1 MTASP
6 LVAVLTPTFEHARY
20 IGRCIESVLAQSLTR
35 WEMVIVDDGSTDQTV
50 EIARSYPD
58 IRIRVISG
66 ERRGMAGLGATYN
79 TALSLSTAPLVA
91 VLEGDDEWPPEKL
104 TLQAAA
110 FEDARVVLSYGAA
123 DLIDEAGCRYARYSR
138 APGSPAMALNDPPGS
153 ILEALA
159 AHNFLVASTVVARR
173 SALDRIG
180 GFWQPNGIPY
190 VDHPTWLRLALEGR
204 FDRRREVV
212 GRWRRHASQWTTRT
226 SAETDPDRTAYV
238 DEVVRE
244 AARRG
249 IALSTPIG
257 ATMQADRVRLERW
270 AHLNAFRRALLHSS
284 LTEGA
289 RAARPLLATGRP
301 AWWAMAGLGVTSR
314 LLGGDLEWLFRATN
328 RFSWPSRRHLR
339 SRRHRG

>member
-1 MTASP
+1 MTAPP
-6 LVAVLTPTFEHARY
+6 LVAVITPTFEHARY
-20 IGRCIESVLAQSLTR
+20 IGRCIETVLAQSLTR

-50 EIARSYPD
+50 EIARSYAD
-58 IRIRVISG
+58 TRIRVVSG

-79 TALSLSTAPLVA
+79 TALSLSMAPLVA

-104 TLQAAA
+104 ALQAAA
-110 FEDARVVLSYGAA
+110 FEDADVVLSYGAA
-123 DLIDEAGCRYARYSR
+123 ELVDEAGCRYARYSR
-138 APGSPAMALNDPPGS
+138 APRSAAIARNDPPGS

-159 AHNFLVASTVVARR
+159 AHNFVVASTVLARR

-204 FDRRREVV
+204 FDRRPEVV

-226 SAETDPDRTAYV
+226 SADTDPDRTPYV
-238 DEVVRE
+238 AEVLRE
-244 AARRG
+244 AVSRG
-249 IALSTPIG
+249 IEIEPLMRG
-257 ATMQADRVRLERW
+257 DRVRLERW
-270 AHLNAFRRALLHSS
+270 AHLNAFRQALLHSS
-284 LTEGA
+284 LADGA

-301 AWWAMAGLGVTSR
+301 SWWAMACLGVVSR
-314 LLGGDLEWLFRATN
+314 LLGSDLEWLFRMTN

-339 SRRHRG
+339 SPAHRR